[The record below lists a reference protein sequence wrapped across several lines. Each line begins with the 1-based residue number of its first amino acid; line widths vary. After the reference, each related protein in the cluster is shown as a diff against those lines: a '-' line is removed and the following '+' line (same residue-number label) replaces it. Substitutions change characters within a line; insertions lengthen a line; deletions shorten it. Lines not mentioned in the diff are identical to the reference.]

1 MADAFYVQFLGLA
14 ISMGGIVIVATLA
27 GILLSV
33 IEVKMA
39 DKRDH

>member
-14 ISMGGIVIVATLA
+14 ISMVGIVIVATLA
-27 GILLSV
+27 GILLSI

-39 DKRDH
+39 AKRDH

>member
-1 MADAFYVQFLGLA
+1 MADAFYVQFSGLA
-14 ISMGGIVIVATLA
+14 VSRGDNVIIAALA